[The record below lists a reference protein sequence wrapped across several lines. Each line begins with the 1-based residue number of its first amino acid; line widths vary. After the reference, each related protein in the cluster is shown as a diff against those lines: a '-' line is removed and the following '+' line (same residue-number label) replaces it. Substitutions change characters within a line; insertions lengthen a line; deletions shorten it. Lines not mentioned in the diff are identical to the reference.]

1 MVRAKTKADTTME
14 TVYKLIEILD
24 TITSIPDWNILTNKI
39 TNELAALNELVG
51 NPKILDP
58 VKKRFRDFGEQLE
71 NLQRAYNNQTKK
83 DFANMFISLSE
94 FNRGLLTRSESRDPQ
109 QMATFI
115 LKRFPRLLALVNH
128 LPMDGS
134 HYLALRSMF
143 TLDAAQT
150 NKSLY
155 DTWSAISTN
164 IETSVYESIPPGQG

>member
-115 LKRFPRLLALVNH
+115 LKRFPRLLALVDH
-128 LPMDGS
+128 LVIDEDT
-134 HYLALRSMF
+134 YVALRGMYAE
-143 TLDAAQT
+143 DAT
-150 NKSLY
+150 RTKPSLY
-155 DTWSAISTN
+155 DRWTDISID
-164 IETSVYESIPPGQG
+164 IEARVNESLSDL